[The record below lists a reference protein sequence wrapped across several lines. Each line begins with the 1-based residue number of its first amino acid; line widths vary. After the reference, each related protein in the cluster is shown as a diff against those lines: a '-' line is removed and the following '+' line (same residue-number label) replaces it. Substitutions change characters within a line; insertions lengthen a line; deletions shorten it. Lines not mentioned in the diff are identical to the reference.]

1 MNAPDASLLERIRK
15 LRNLAHGSEN
25 KNEAAAAAAKAE
37 KLIAEHGIAEAML
50 EVEPEGIA
58 PGAVGDPVEVMGK
71 RFYHW
76 RSYLLSNLCEL
87 HGCAH
92 AYTSQ
97 TKAVFFGR
105 PTDVEIVKELF
116 AWQVE
121 EIEGLAE
128 RQGERPKRWLENYR
142 LGCVRGIGD
151 AMFEAQSE
159 ARRLAPS
166 TALAL
171 LDERLASAK
180 SACTDATR
188 KGKKIKNRKEDLGDE
203 AFTKGIEDGWK
214 VQKRGRER
222 AHETE

>member
-1 MNAPDASLLERIRK
+1 MASPDPGLLERIRK
-15 LRNLAHGSEN
+15 LRNLARGSANEH
-25 KNEAAAAAAKAE
+25 EAAAAAGKAE

-58 PGAVGDPVEVMGK
+58 PGAVGDPVDVMGK

-92 AYTSQ
+92 AYTTQ

-105 PTDVEIVKELF
+105 PSDVGIVKELF
-116 AWQVE
+116 GWLAE
-121 EIEGLAE
+121 EIDALAE
-128 RQGERPKRWLENYR
+128 RQGERPKRWLETYR

-151 AMFEAQSE
+151 AMLEAQSE

-166 TALAL
+166 TALAM
-171 LDERLASAK
+171 LDERLAAAK
-180 SACTDATR
+180 DACADATR
-188 KGKKIKNRKEDLGDE
+188 RGKKIKSRKEELDEQGE
-203 AFTKGIEDGWK
+203 AFSKGIEDGWN
-214 VQKRGRER
+214 VQKRRRETS
-222 AHETE
+222 A

>member
-1 MNAPDASLLERIRK
+1 MTTPDPGLLDRIRK
-15 LRNLAHGSEN
+15 LRNLAHGS
-25 KNEAAAAAAKAE
+25 KNQHEAAAAAGKAE

-58 PGAVGDPVEVMGK
+58 PGAVGDPVDVMGK

-105 PTDVEIVKELF
+105 PADVEIVKELF
-116 AWQVE
+116 GWLAE
-121 EIEGLAE
+121 EIDALAK
-128 RQGERPKRWLENYR
+128 RQEDRSKKWLENYR

-188 KGKKIKNRKEDLGDE
+188 KGKKIKNRKEDLDEGDE
-203 AFTKGIEDGWK
+203 AFTKGIDDGWK
-214 VQKRGRER
+214 MQKRGRES
-222 AHETE
+222 TP